1 MKNIK
6 RHEALLGVGL
16 LSAVTVFG
24 VAQPT
29 LAKPDKEVKAA
40 RKDVKEA
47 RKELKQEKKDVA
59 KADTRRERRQE
70 YQDVKAARQNVQT
83 QRQELKQERW
93 ENKSNRNN
101 TNRRYDYSRRNGY
114 VPRNGYAPRSDY
126 TRRDFRTLDGVVTN
140 DLRGRR
146 FSLRTSAGRTTVVQ
160 LQGGEPNRLSR
171 GDRIRVSG
179 YFANGYFAAT
189 SLNIL
194 RNR

>member
-1 MKNIK
+1 MRGPSITSAQNAQNDRSEPRNYKVQLRGKEKTMKNIK

-83 QRQELKQERW
+83 ERQ
-93 ENKSNRNN
+93 
-101 TNRRYDYSRRNGY
+101 D
-114 VPRNGYAPRSDY
+114 
-126 TRRDFRTLDGVVTN
+126 
-140 DLRGRR
+140 
-146 FSLRTSAGRTTVVQ
+146 
-160 LQGGEPNRLSR
+160 
-171 GDRIRVSG
+171 
-179 YFANGYFAAT
+179 
-189 SLNIL
+189 
-194 RNR
+194 